1 MKKGIMLLKSIIAN
15 GLFPGFFIVAFPWRL
30 PVSEKYKCQP
40 GILSFFFTDLLNNS
54 ILEIESG

>member
-15 GLFPGFFIVAFPWRL
+15 GLFPGFFIVAFPWGL

-40 GILSFFFTDLLNNS
+40 GILSFFLQ
-54 ILEIESG
+54 IY